1 MKKGIRRLFNFIQT
15 ASLTSRLLA
24 GFTLIAGI
32 GFGLMMDRVL
42 DRVERQY
49 LEASE
54 EGMVDM
60 VHLLAEMLEEHLTDD
75 GSLDTAFL
83 DQAVKRAKS
92 REISAQV
99 YSFLKT
105 QIDLDVYVTDLHGR
119 VMFDSMFPNEVGQV
133 RNMRDV
139 WMTLRGMYGARSSRF
154 DEADKNSSMM
164 FVGAPLFHRGEMVGV
179 VSLGK
184 PQKSIFKFRDET
196 SEWLKRTI
204 GTLVLCMVL
213 GSFLL
218 ARWTTRPIRRLTEY
232 AKSIA
237 RGEKPPLPQL
247 HGSEM
252 KTLGGA
258 FESMRD
264 VLENRES
271 LERYVQ
277 TLTHELKSPIAAIQ
291 GASELLQEGKM
302 NPAQQ
307 EKFLKNIHLESLRV
321 QELLDRLLKL
331 AGLEKQKFLESSS
344 EVDLT
349 ALVRELAERFMSM
362 SLARKVEI
370 VVDVKSEARVQ
381 GDPFLIQTAMTNLVQ
396 NAIEF
401 SPQDG
406 KVKLIL
412 EQADERVY
420 FTVEDEGPGIPE
432 FASDRIYDRFYSL
445 PRPDTGKKSSGLGL
459 CFVKEVV
466 ALHGGSLS
474 ITSRESGGTRAELI
488 L

>member
-1 MKKGIRRLFNFIQT
+1 
-15 ASLTSRLLA
+15 
-24 GFTLIAGI
+24 
-32 GFGLMMDRVL
+32 
-42 DRVERQY
+42 
-49 LEASE
+49 
-54 EGMVDM
+54 
-60 VHLLAEMLEEHLTDD
+60 
-75 GSLDTAFL
+75 
-83 DQAVKRAKS
+83 
-92 REISAQV
+92 
-99 YSFLKT
+99 
-105 QIDLDVYVTDLHGR
+105 
-119 VMFDSMFPNEVGQV
+119 
-133 RNMRDV
+133 
-139 WMTLRGMYGARSSRF
+139 
-154 DEADKNSSMM
+154 
-164 FVGAPLFHRGEMVGV
+164 
-179 VSLGK
+179 
-184 PQKSIFKFRDET
+184 
-196 SEWLKRTI
+196 
-204 GTLVLCMVL
+204 
-213 GSFLL
+213 
-218 ARWTTRPIRRLTEY
+218 
-232 AKSIA
+232 
-237 RGEKPPLPQL
+237 
-247 HGSEM
+247 
-252 KTLGGA
+252 
-258 FESMRD
+258 
-264 VLENRES
+264 
-271 LERYVQ
+271 
-277 TLTHELKSPIAAIQ
+277 
-291 GASELLQEGKM
+291 M